1 MPRSPAGSPVGISQ
15 NALFPKWQEKLDTVV
30 PCPARGRR
38 NPHVRNAKDAARNLC
53 ARWRFEPAETDYLLR
68 IGKALKMEG
77 QDWMLDRTKVKEAKA
92 VFSRKIMRGKITDE
106 QHAIELF
113 FMTPIFI
120 QKNQKIAMRIKV
132 EHQEKTAKVQYYYPQ
147 SSKDSRRT

>member
-1 MPRSPAGSPVGISQ
+1 
-15 NALFPKWQEKLDTVV
+15 
-30 PCPARGRR
+30 
-38 NPHVRNAKDAARNLC
+38 
-53 ARWRFEPAETDYLLR
+53 
-68 IGKALKMEG
+68 MEG

-132 EHQEKTAKVQYYYPQ
+132 EHQEKTAKVQYYCPKELQGLKAYLDFDPKVTEHGVV
-147 SSKDSRRT
+147 SPLPKLCNEHVY